1 MMSGHTKGKWQ
12 VSRHHHSENVSWIS
26 GVYGDI
32 VIRDEQGRIL
42 ANCTSDNCGEHKV
55 GELEANAQLMSA
67 SPDLLEAIEYTLQRH
82 QEGGFHEDRADFDDC
97 KERLLSAKVKAIK
110 KFNEHQDNQ

>member
-1 MMSGHTKGKWQ
+1 MSEYTNGKWQ